1 MIEPRIKSTMDLLA
15 STTFSREQRDPAQW
29 LASTPETRVVWLGAP
44 NAPPHPYP
52 NHLGSFKVL
61 LFLPVES
68 WEAAPVG
75 PASGVRLPAKR
86 ASTAELVRGWA
97 TISGAD
103 LRLSAVWMARNPSY
117 TILDAGD
124 PPGAHETGCTGPWR
138 ARLSRER
145 EARASVATWDAWS
158 CALTF
163 IFCDSEWTL
172 KFSEAWPR
180 WHENRGGPGA
190 SATSARRPEFDSQ
203 RRRRAASQKRFGW
216 SQHPLRI
223 NF

>member
-44 NAPPHPYP
+44 NAPPIPTP
-52 NHLGSFKVL
+52 TTLNHSKCYYFFQSRAGRP
-61 LFLPVES
+61 LPSVRRR
-68 WEAAPVG
+68 
-75 PASGVRLPAKR
+75 ASVCLQS
-86 ASTAELVRGWA
+86 ASTAELGFRGWA

-124 PPGAHETGCTGPWR
+124 PPGAQETGCTGPWR

-180 WHENRGGPGA
+180 WHENREGPGA
-190 SATSARRPEFDSQ
+190 SRA
-203 RRRRAASQKRFGW
+203 RRRREIGRA
-216 SQHPLRI
+216 HV
-223 NF
+223 